1 MVTRSVKTLL
11 RDWRREAGVEPVEVG
26 QGKSLRGAD
35 EKQLGMRRSG
45 EEPGR
50 GHSTCKVPELSEES
64 KKEPGE
70 ALCMQ
75 QGEFKTESGQ
85 REVRG
90 VDGALSTRAR
100 NFN

>member
-1 MVTRSVKTLL
+1 M
-11 RDWRREAGVEPVEVG
+11 EPVEVG